1 VELDREDL
9 MGPQTGAQRFFK
21 MSGSGNDFVVFAG
34 SDEAKLEFENPEAIR
49 TLSARGTGVGADG
62 VVFIEKA
69 PKGDVRM
76 RYYNSDGTEAALC
89 GNASLC
95 STRLAVE
102 LGLAQGGGFVL
113 HTAAGALKARMRDG
127 LPEVDL
133 EPVTEVMPDASHLG
147 PHKNESRLGYA
158 RVGVPHVVVEVDDVE
173 AADVTGRGPV
183 LRNHPALSDGANVNF
198 VARRRDGSFAYRTFE
213 RGVEAETLAC
223 GTGAVAT
230 AILLSIWGESAN
242 ETTLWTR
249 SGLPLVV
256 TLTRRGPAWIPSLRG
271 EGRIVF
277 EGSLR
282 DFD

>member
-1 VELDREDL
+1 
-9 MGPQTGAQRFFK
+9 MAPQSAAQRFFK

-34 SDEAKLEFENPEAIR
+34 ADEATRELEDPAAIR
-49 TLSARGTGVGADG
+49 TLSARGTGIGADG

-76 RYYNSDGTEAALC
+76 RYYNSDGSEAALC

-158 RVGVPHVVVEVDDVE
+158 LVGVPHVVVEVDDIE

-230 AILLSIWGESAN
+230 AILLSIWGESPH

-256 TLTRRGPAWIPSLRG
+256 TLTRKGPAWIPSLRG

-277 EGSLR
+277 EGVLR
-282 DFD
+282 DLD